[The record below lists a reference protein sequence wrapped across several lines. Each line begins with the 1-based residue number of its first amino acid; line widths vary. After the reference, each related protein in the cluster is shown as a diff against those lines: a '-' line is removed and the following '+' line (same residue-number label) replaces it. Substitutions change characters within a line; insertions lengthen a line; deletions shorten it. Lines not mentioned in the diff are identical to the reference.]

1 MLSNSVSWMRVKS
14 FWHGQL
20 KGHLLRGSEINK
32 DLVIAALTI
41 AHQQPTLYHD
51 FSCLH
56 FYTIMLIFWYELVL
70 LGRRVA
76 NRKFTISAVEVTTSI
91 VL

>member
-1 MLSNSVSWMRVKS
+1 MS
-14 FWHGQL
+14 FGHGQL
-20 KGHLLRGSEINK
+20 KGYLLRGSTINK

-51 FSCLH
+51 FGCLH
-56 FYTIMLIFWYELVL
+56 FYSYNVDILVRIGI
-70 LGRRVA
+70 LGRRVV